1 MLPPD
6 IAMVPARGKFCE
18 LCTPPVHY
26 LLGCTS
32 CRHQWHEPPSPGV
45 FLCPKC
51 GTEVLVSPLEHA
63 KWERN
68 IVTASG
74 FLRVGGLLRESE

>member
-1 MLPPD
+1 
-6 IAMVPARGKFCE
+6 MVPARGKFCE

-26 LLGCTS
+26 MLACTGCG
-32 CRHQWHEPPSPGV
+32 HQWHEPPAPGA
-45 FLCPKC
+45 FLCPRC
-51 GTEVLVSPLEHA
+51 GTEVQVSPSEHA

-74 FLRVGGLLRESE
+74 VLRVGGLLRENE